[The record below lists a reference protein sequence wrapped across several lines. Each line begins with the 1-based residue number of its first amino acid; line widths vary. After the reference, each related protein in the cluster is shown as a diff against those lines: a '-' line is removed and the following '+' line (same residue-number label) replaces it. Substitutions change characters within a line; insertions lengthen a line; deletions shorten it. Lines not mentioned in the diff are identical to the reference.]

1 MRPDEYEH
9 IVAHYFESKGYET
22 EVSQYSGDYGVD
34 VFAKKGKTKIAIQA
48 KMFGGSSRPVNR
60 KMIMELHGAKDY
72 FDCTKAVLATNGRVL
87 NDANEVAKKLQ
98 IDISHIPAKGE
109 IKINKPVRSR
119 EKSKSNKPE
128 MTSVVNNGAF
138 EVIWEQHVMPLEGKT
153 LFNSRGKT
161 NKILTVDWSGITRLT
176 SNGKKQ
182 TIKIE
187 IFKKTVNHL
196 LRYGNISRKA
206 INDQYSGRASSGI
219 VLILGHTQAFE
230 IVNRPKGLVKV

>member
-9 IVAHYFESKGYET
+9 IVAEYFQQKGFT
-22 EVSQYSGDYGVD
+22 TKVSQYTGDYGVD
-34 VFAKKGKTKIAIQA
+34 VFATKGKSKIAIQA

-98 IDISHIPAKGE
+98 IDIIHIPAKGK
-109 IKINKPVRSR
+109 IKIDKPTRDREMSKPNKP
-119 EKSKSNKPE
+119 KK
-128 MTSVVNNGAF
+128 TSFVSNGAF
-138 EVIWEQHVMPLEGKT
+138 EEIWEKHVMPLEGKT
-153 LFNSRGKT
+153 LYSSRGKT
-161 NKILTVDWSGITRLT
+161 NKIITVDWSGITRLT

-187 IFKKTVNHL
+187 IFKKTINHL

-219 VLILGHTQAFE
+219 VLILGHTQVFE
-230 IVNRPKGLVKV
+230 IVNSPTGLVKV